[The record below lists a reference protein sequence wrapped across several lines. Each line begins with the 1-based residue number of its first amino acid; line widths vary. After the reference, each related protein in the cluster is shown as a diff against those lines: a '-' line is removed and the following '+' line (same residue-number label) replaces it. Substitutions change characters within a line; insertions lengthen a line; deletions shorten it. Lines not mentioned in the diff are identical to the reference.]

1 MVLIFFERNVA
12 GLGIFSG
19 PLSLS
24 RFLKDVKV
32 STLTLGENFI
42 RFVFKL
48 EPIIYSLINI
58 FLNFEFID
66 IEKMQKSRIMLVF
79 CWVIACLEM

>member
-1 MVLIFFERNVA
+1 MVSSFFERNVA

-24 RFLKDVKV
+24 RFLKDLKV

-58 FLNFEFID
+58 FYLLILKNAKITRNGGFLL
-66 IEKMQKSRIMLVF
+66 SH
-79 CWVIACLEM
+79 CLS